1 MKHITKIFVA
11 LTVLSFASCS
21 SERYHQFSKIK
32 VMQTEFVQGQK
43 LENPSQIAIKQNSLL
58 PAVVSFTSTPVGATE
73 KSVKIESKLTVSN
86 INIEK
91 VILKNGS
98 VEAATKQV
106 VKQNTLTKSASNS
119 GDLPL
124 DAFALTGF
132 IAGVLGLFL
141 LPFLFGTVAVVF
153 SAIGLAR
160 IGKGKS
166 KGKGFAI
173 AGLVLGI
180 ISFVWVLI
188 VLGSI

>member
-1 MKHITKIFVA
+1 MKHLTKILLAITFLA
-11 LTVLSFASCS
+11 FASCS

-32 VMQTEFVQGQK
+32 VKQSEFAQGQK
-43 LENPSQIAIKQNSLL
+43 LDNPAQITTKQNSLL
-58 PAVVSFTSTPVGATE
+58 PAVVSFTSAPIGVIE
-73 KSVKIESKLTVSN
+73 KPVKIDSKLAVSN
-86 INIEK
+86 SNIEK
-91 VILKNGS
+91 IVQKKGS
-98 VEAATKQV
+98 VETETKQV
-106 VKQNTLTKSASNS
+106 VKQNVLTKSASNS

>member
-32 VMQTEFVQGQK
+32 VKQTEFVQGQK